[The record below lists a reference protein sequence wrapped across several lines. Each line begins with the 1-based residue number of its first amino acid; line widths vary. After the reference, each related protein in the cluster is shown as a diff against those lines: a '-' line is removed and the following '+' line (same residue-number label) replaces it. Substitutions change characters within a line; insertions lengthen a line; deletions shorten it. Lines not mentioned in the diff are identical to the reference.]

1 MTAAA
6 SSPIH
11 LTILRRG
18 DTNII
23 DLDEVDAL
31 IPRSETQVD
40 NTFLQELATE
50 VMHLATPG
58 RIRNSDAAALPAR
71 APSSGTAV
79 RDLQR
84 IGSLIFSHLLTE
96 PARKRLHAADACD
109 LYLRLDEQL
118 VHLPWELCYDGSNF
132 LSTKFRVGRQII
144 TGYPIPASTIRQ
156 EPRKSLRVLVIADP
170 TESLPEAGAEAD
182 HLSLLL
188 DDIPGVEVTLIGG
201 KGARKIPLLA
211 ALQDHDVVHFA
222 GHSHYDPEN
231 PGKSGWRLHEGIL
244 TASEI
249 SKLSRPPLLV
259 FSNSCQAGASAEWSR
274 GYRYEGQAFG
284 IGSAFLLAG
293 VKNYIGTFWVV
304 HDEESVLFASSFYQ
318 GLVTG
323 LSLGDALLRARH
335 TIIAQRG
342 WQGLTWAS
350 YMLYGDPA
358 FSLLSRLPPM
368 LSPSPRSSI
377 VLKEESDSTPSPS
390 VALPTQ
396 KPVGRSSPKMRRSR
410 LIALLTFGGAV
421 FAALFFPRIF
431 PAPVEKYPA
440 SPLQRTY
447 EEALTTLQAGK
458 AEQAFSALQ
467 RLAALPANESGLGR
481 DGLAALYFEQGLL
494 PQAKD
499 SLQKSPITSLA
510 LLVEGDMHFSLG
522 DKEKATETY
531 AQATR
536 SAQGP
541 RWAKASAYNALGVLR
556 AMDGRPAEARVYFQ
570 SALRE
575 ESANA
580 EAYSNLAYLAWAEGK
595 NDEARQ
601 SLAKVRALRPE
612 DELGEILS
620 LMVTSP
626 KFSRAPDQETPKIL
640 LMPFA
645 VGGGNVRRLGQGE
658 ALSWEILTRLP
669 QNDRA
674 QLLRV
679 DTLSEEQREAV
690 FGQHAATI
698 IDIATEK
705 KASAVVW
712 GELQSFSQKMIIY
725 GKIWTSGVETIQRV
739 STVQEGGNDQLK
751 AAASALAEKI
761 SQAVDLTR

>member
-1 MTAAA
+1 MTVAAP
-6 SSPIH
+6 SPIH

-58 RIRNSDAAALPAR
+58 RIRNSEAAVLPAH

-79 RDLQR
+79 KDLQR

-96 PARKRLHAADACD
+96 PARKRLRATDACD

-118 VHLPWELCYDGSNF
+118 VHLPWELCYDGSHF

-144 TGYPIPASTIRQ
+144 TGYPIPTSAVRQ
-156 EPRKSLRVLVIADP
+156 EPRTSLRVLVIADP
-170 TESLPEAGAEAD
+170 TESLPEAGVEAD

-231 PGKSGWRLHEGIL
+231 PSKSGWRLHEGIL
-244 TASEI
+244 TAGEI
-249 SKLSRPPLLV
+249 SKLSHPPLLV

-304 HDEESVLFASSFYQ
+304 HDEESVLLASSFYQ

-323 LSLGDALLRARH
+323 LSLGDALLQARH
-335 TIIAQRG
+335 TVITQRG

-358 FSLLSRLPPM
+358 FSLFSRLLPMSSPP
-368 LSPSPRSSI
+368 LRSSI
-377 VLKEESDSTPSPS
+377 VLKEESDGTPSSS
-390 VALPTQ
+390 VAVSTQ
-396 KPVGRSSPKMRRSR
+396 NPVVRSSPKMRRSW
-410 LIALLTFGGAV
+410 LLVFLTLVGAV
-421 FAALFFPRIF
+421 FAALFFPYIF
-431 PAPVEKYPA
+431 PTLVQQYPT
-440 SPLQRTY
+440 SHLQQTY
-447 EEALTTLQAGK
+447 EEALTALQAGK
-458 AEQAFSALQ
+458 TEQAFSALQ
-467 RLAALPANESGLGR
+467 RLAAMPTNESGLGR
-481 DGLAALYFEQGLL
+481 DGLATLYFEQGLL
-494 PQAKD
+494 PQARD

-510 LLVEGDMHFSLG
+510 LLIEGDMSFSLG
-522 DKEKATETY
+522 DKEKAVETY
-531 AQATR
+531 LRATR

-541 RWAKASAYNALGVLR
+541 LWAKASAYNALGVLK
-556 AMDGRPAEARVYFQ
+556 AMDGRSAEARVYFQ

-575 ESANA
+575 DSANT
-580 EAYSNLAYLAWAEGK
+580 EAYSNLAYLAWTGGK
-595 NDEARQ
+595 NDEAQ
-601 SLAKVRALRPE
+601 QDLAKVRDLQPE
-612 DELGEILS
+612 DELGKMLS

-626 KFSRAPDQETPKIL
+626 KFLHPPGNATPKIL
-640 LMPFA
+640 LIPFA

-658 ALSWEILTRLP
+658 ALSWEILNRLP
-669 QNDRA
+669 QNDRV
-674 QLLRV
+674 QLLRI

-690 FGQHAATI
+690 LDQRATAI

-705 KASAVVW
+705 KASVVVW
-712 GELQSFSQKMIIY
+712 GELQSFSQKMMIY
-725 GKIWTSGVETIQRV
+725 GKIWTSGAETIQRV
-739 STVQEGGNDQLK
+739 STVQEGGNDKLK
-751 AAASALAEKI
+751 AGASALAEKI

>member
-1 MTAAA
+1 MTVAAP
-6 SSPIH
+6 SPIH

-58 RIRNSDAAALPAR
+58 RIRNSEAAVLPAH

-79 RDLQR
+79 KDLQR

-96 PARKRLHAADACD
+96 PARKRLRATDACD

-118 VHLPWELCYDGSNF
+118 VHLPWELCYDGSHF

-144 TGYPIPASTIRQ
+144 TGYPIPTSAVRQ
-156 EPRKSLRVLVIADP
+156 EPRTSLRVLVIADP
-170 TESLPEAGAEAD
+170 TESLPEAGVEAD

-231 PGKSGWRLHEGIL
+231 PSKSGWRLHEGIL
-244 TASEI
+244 TAGEI
-249 SKLSRPPLLV
+249 SKLSHPPLLV

-304 HDEESVLFASSFYQ
+304 HDEESVLLASSFYQ

-323 LSLGDALLRARH
+323 LSLGDALLQARH
-335 TIIAQRG
+335 TVITQRG

-358 FSLLSRLPPM
+358 FSLFSRLLPMSSPP
-368 LSPSPRSSI
+368 LRSSI
-377 VLKEESDSTPSPS
+377 VLKEESDGTPSSS
-390 VALPTQ
+390 VAVSTQ
-396 KPVGRSSPKMRRSR
+396 NPVVRSSPKMRRSW
-410 LIALLTFGGAV
+410 LLAFLTLVGAV
-421 FAALFFPRIF
+421 FAALFFPYIF
-431 PAPVEKYPA
+431 PTLVQKYPT
-440 SPLQRTY
+440 SHLQQTY
-447 EEALTTLQAGK
+447 EEALTALQAGK
-458 AEQAFSALQ
+458 TEQAFSALQ
-467 RLAALPANESGLGR
+467 RLAAMPTNESGLGR
-481 DGLAALYFEQGLL
+481 DGLATLYFEQGLL
-494 PQAKD
+494 PQARD

-510 LLVEGDMHFSLG
+510 LLIEGDMSFSLG
-522 DKEKATETY
+522 DKEKAVETY
-531 AQATR
+531 LRATR

-541 RWAKASAYNALGVLR
+541 LWAKASAYNALGVLK
-556 AMDGRPAEARVYFQ
+556 AMDGRSAEARVYFQ

-575 ESANA
+575 ESANT
-580 EAYSNLAYLAWAEGK
+580 EAYSNLAYLAWTGGK
-595 NDEARQ
+595 NDEAQ
-601 SLAKVRALRPE
+601 QDLAKVRDLQPE
-612 DELGEILS
+612 DELGKMLS

-626 KFSRAPDQETPKIL
+626 KFLHPPGNATPKIL
-640 LMPFA
+640 LIPFA

-658 ALSWEILTRLP
+658 ALSWEILNRLP
-669 QNDRA
+669 QNDRV
-674 QLLRV
+674 QLLRI

-690 FGQHAATI
+690 LDQRATAI

-705 KASAVVW
+705 KASVVVW
-712 GELQSFSQKMIIY
+712 GELQSFSQKMMIY
-725 GKIWTSGVETIQRV
+725 GKIWTSGAETIQRV
-739 STVQEGGNDQLK
+739 STVQEGGNDKLK
-751 AAASALAEKI
+751 AGASALAEKI

>member
-1 MTAAA
+1 MTATA

-58 RIRNSDAAALPAR
+58 RIRNSEAVVSR
-71 APSSGTAV
+71 AYASNSGTAV
-79 RDLQR
+79 KDLQR

-96 PARKRLHAADACD
+96 PARKRLRAADACD

-118 VHLPWELCYDGSNF
+118 VHLPWELCYDGSHF

-144 TGYPIPASTIRQ
+144 TGYPIPAPPAQ
-156 EPRKSLRVLVIADP
+156 PELRKSLRVLLIADP
-170 TESLPEAGAEAD
+170 TESLPEAGVEAD

-222 GHSHYDPEN
+222 GHSHYDPDN
-231 PGKSGWRLHEGIL
+231 PSRSGWRLHEGIL
-244 TASEI
+244 TAGEL

-304 HDEESVLFASSFYQ
+304 HDEESVLLASSFYK

-323 LSLGDALLRARH
+323 LSLGDALLQARH
-335 TIIAQRG
+335 TVIAQRG

-368 LSPSPRSSI
+368 LPPPPRGSI
-377 VLKEESDSTPSPS
+377 ILKEESDGIPSSS
-390 VALPTQ
+390 VAVSTQ
-396 KPVGRSSPKMRRSR
+396 NPVARSSPKMRRSW
-410 LIALLTFGGAV
+410 LIAFLTLVGAV
-421 FAALFFPRIF
+421 LAALFFPHIF
-431 PAPVEKYPA
+431 PVSVEKYPT
-440 SPLQRTY
+440 SQLQETY
-447 EEALTTLQAGK
+447 EEALTALRAGK
-458 AEQAFSALQ
+458 TEQAFSALQ
-467 RLAALPANESGLGR
+467 RLVALPTNGSGLGR
-481 DGLAALYFEQGLL
+481 DGLATLYFEQGLL

-499 SLQKSPITSLA
+499 SLRKSPITSLA
-510 LLVEGDMHFSLG
+510 LLIECDMRFSLG
-522 DKEKATETY
+522 DKEKAGETY
-531 AQATR
+531 LQATR

-541 RWAKASAYNALGVLR
+541 RWAKASAYNALGVLK

-575 ESANA
+575 DSVNT
-580 EAYSNLAYLAWAEGK
+580 EAHSNLAYLAWTEGK
-595 NDEARQ
+595 NDEAQQ
-601 SLAKVRALRPE
+601 SLAKARDLQPE
-612 DELGEILS
+612 DELGKFLS
-620 LMVTSP
+620 LVVTSSR
-626 KFSRAPDQETPKIL
+626 FSRAPDKETPKIL
-640 LMPFA
+640 LLPFT

-658 ALSWEILTRLP
+658 ALSWEILNQLP
-669 QNDRA
+669 HSERA
-674 QLLRV
+674 QSLRL

-690 FGQHAATI
+690 FDQNAAAI

-705 KASAVVW
+705 KASVVVW

-725 GKIWTSGVETIQRV
+725 GKIWTSGAEPIQRV
-739 STVQEGGNDQLK
+739 STVQEGGNDTLK
-751 AAASALAEKI
+751 AGARALAEKI